1 MPDGI
6 IKRYTRAAG
15 IALAVA
21 SLLLVLHFFGARLL
35 SATLPFAFAFFAAR
49 LALSPARFLAT
60 KTRLPL
66 RAWSVGLTLLLF
78 LLVGGGAYLLVRP
91 LFFECGEILSGVLAD
106 PGLPEKIARAVG
118 SVSSFFL
125 SRIPGGAGSLL
136 PEFDLA
142 SPVQN
147 ALSAL
152 LSFLTR
158 VVGGILSRIPSFL
171 FALFVSV
178 VAAVWFAADP
188 DLFARLKTR
197 WLPPAWRQKA
207 EALGRGVA
215 RGAGTVVYAYGI
227 LFCLTF
233 LILLGGLSLLGVPCA
248 LLWSLL
254 IALFDLLPVLGAGGI
269 LIPWGIV
276 AIVTG
281 KGAFG
286 ACILFLSLLIFAVR
300 QILTPRLVGR
310 GLGIHPLLAFFA
322 FYAGWKIAGA
332 TGVLFGLFF
341 AAIASR
347 RYRRAG
353 RKTPGTE

>member
-6 IKRYTRAAG
+6 IKRYGRTAG
-15 IALAVA
+15 IALAAV
-21 SLLLVLHFFGARLL
+21 SLLLILHFFGARLL
-35 SATLPFAFAFFAAR
+35 SATLPFAFAFLAAR
-49 LALSPARFLAT
+49 LTLSPARFLAR
-60 KTRLPL
+60 KSRLPL
-66 RAWSVGLTLLLF
+66 RVWSVVLTLLLF
-78 LLVGGGAYLLVRP
+78 LSVGGGAYLAVRR
-91 LFFECGEILSGVLAD
+91 LFFECGEILSGALSD
-106 PGLPEKIARAVG
+106 PGLPSRIARAAG

-125 SRIPGGAGSLL
+125 SRIPGGTPL
-136 PEFDLA
+136 PELDLA

-158 VVGGILSRIPSFL
+158 LVGGILARIPSFL

-178 VAAVWFAADP
+178 FAAVWFAADP
-188 DLFARLKTR
+188 DLFTRLKTR
-197 WLPPAWRQKA
+197 WLPPAWRAKA
-207 EALGRGVA
+207 ETLGRGLL

-233 LILLGGLSLLGVPCA
+233 LILLGGLFLLGVPCA

-269 LIPWGIV
+269 LVPWGVVMI
-276 AIVTG
+276 ATG
-281 KGAFG
+281 RGAFG
-286 ACILFLSLLIFAVR
+286 ACILFLSLLIFTAR
-300 QILTPRLVGR
+300 QILTPRLLGR

-332 TGVLFGLFF
+332 PGVLFGLLL
-341 AAIASR
+341 AALASR
-347 RYRRAG
+347 RYRRTEQ
-353 RKTPGTE
+353 KTPGTE